1 MKATTNRR
9 YFNELMKNPLFFMEQ
24 KYESIEKQNLN
35 CIEIEDHYFYKSTQ
49 TEISAFIFEEK
60 IVNEILHL
68 EYVLLVAENEV
79 EDDQEESSDSVT
91 FSFHIANP
99 QYDWIFIINSLIIR
113 SQNSEDKFPFKY
125 ILWFL

>member
-35 CIEIEDHYFYKSTQ
+35 CIEIEDHYFYKSAQ

-68 EYVLLVAENEV
+68 EYVL
-79 EDDQEESSDSVT
+79 
-91 FSFHIANP
+91 
-99 QYDWIFIINSLIIR
+99 FIIAKTKR
-113 SQNSEDKFPFKY
+113 TTFQNETYNFHVFSHLQIKAFNHHFNGH
-125 ILWFL
+125 